1 MKKNLISRIP
11 KMSTLYTDIL
21 YSQKWLYSQKNK
33 QSKMKL
39 ISQWLIFLRKIQ
51 AFKLRGENIYLVL
64 IHYLLRRTSNILQ
77 SFNVLIFLVNLN
89 LKCFLFLLLFIH
101 VRINCN
107 LYTWQLLHTW
117 HVLTEHNPSFTLFL
131 ICSYFFTQSDLRC
144 S

>member
-11 KMSTLYTDIL
+11 KMSVLYTDIL

-39 ISQWLIFLRKIQ
+39 IGQWLVFLRKIQ

-101 VRINCN
+101 VQINCN

>member
-1 MKKNLISRIP
+1 
-11 KMSTLYTDIL
+11 MSALYTDIL

-64 IHYLLRRTSNILQ
+64 IHYLLRRTSNISQ
-77 SFNVLIFLVNLN
+77 SFNTLTFLVNLN
-89 LKCFLFLLLFIH
+89 LKSFLFLLLFIH
-101 VRINCN
+101 ARINCN

-131 ICSYFFTQSDLRC
+131 ICSYFFTQSELRC
-144 S
+144 SYKVCSY

>member
-11 KMSTLYTDIL
+11 KMSVLYTDIL

-77 SFNVLIFLVNLN
+77 SFNVLIFLANLN